1 VRKMISKRVL
11 TLVLAMLM
19 VLSAAACG
27 GASAPA
33 EPNAG
38 AAGASSPE
46 SGAAGAG
53 NTDPLGKYEE
63 PVTVTWA
70 IMTSQVQKFHDNDTY
85 ENNQWS
91 RLIKEKLNIDLK
103 IAFSADGSTDAYK
116 NKLNAVIASGDLP
129 DIFKS
134 MDVNVFKQLQQNG
147 QLADLTDIYDK
158 YATPEVKAYQTKYA
172 DSFKGVTVDG
182 RIYGV
187 PRMNDNFHEASYLW
201 IRDDWLKNTNSQP
214 PKTIDEFVALART
227 FATGD
232 PDGNGKN
239 GDAYGFVINKDLVKP
254 GYATILGLV
263 GAYGV
268 PAYDKNIFY
277 RDKDGKM
284 TFSYLN
290 PGMKPALSLL
300 HDMYVQGLLD
310 KEFTAKDNAKQ
321 EEDVAAGKIG
331 MAFGNN
337 WGTWY
342 PYNLVYEKDKVIT
355 RPYPIPTAPGYDY
368 KVGIE
373 NNATGQITMVS
384 SSCKN
389 PEAAIKILN
398 LYEATV
404 NANPTDFQNYWADEQ
419 YRLSPVYTDLPN
431 EVYAPEVLEALET
444 GSEDK
449 LSPGAKPYY
458 KYVVDFENG
467 TDTGS
472 NAYGTWGQMSRSG
485 SLPIALK
492 YKADGAVVQSILG
505 ADRPEVWVQNFSAL
519 ETITLTAFTDIITGA
534 KPVDFFDTYVQ
545 NWLKAGGQK
554 TLDEL
559 DKMYPAN

>member
-1 VRKMISKRVL
+1 MRKTISKRL
-11 TLVLAMLM
+11 LSLILALLIIAG
-19 VLSAAACG
+19 VTACG
-27 GASAPA
+27 ANTPSTSDTSGTAASPGSEATSSGGAV
-33 EPNAG
+33 
-38 AAGASSPE
+38 
-46 SGAAGAG
+46 
-53 NTDPLGKYEE
+53 DPLGKYEQ
-63 PVTVTWA
+63 PITISWS
-70 IMTSQVQKFHDNDTY
+70 IMTSQVQKFHDQDTY

-91 RLIKEKLNIDLK
+91 RLIKDRLNVDLK

-116 NKLNAVIASGDLP
+116 NKLNAIIASGDLP

-134 MDVNVFKQLQQNG
+134 QDVNVFKQLQQNG
-147 QLADLTDIYDK
+147 QLADLTDVFNT
-158 YATPEVKAYQTKYA
+158 YATDEVKAYQTRYA
-172 DSFKGVTVDG
+172 DSFNGVTVDG
-182 RIYGV
+182 GLYGI

-214 PKTIDEFVALART
+214 PKTMDEFVALAKK
-227 FATGD
+227 FAAGD

-239 GDAYGFVINKDLVKP
+239 GDTYGFVINKNLVKP

-263 GAYGV
+263 SAYGV

-277 RDKDGKM
+277 RDENGKM

-290 PGMKPALSLL
+290 PGMKPALALL
-300 HDMYVQGLLD
+300 RDMYAQGLLD

-321 EEDVAAGKIG
+321 EEDVASGKIG

-342 PYNLVYEKDKVIT
+342 PYNLVYEKDKVVT
-355 RPYPIPTAPGYDY
+355 RAYPIPSASGYNL

-389 PEAAIKILN
+389 PEAAIKIFN

-431 EVYAPEVLEALET
+431 EVYASEVQEALKA
-444 GSEDK
+444 GSDAN

-458 KYVVDFENG
+458 KYVLDFESG
-467 TDTGS
+467 ADTGS
-472 NAYGTWGQMSRSG
+472 NAYGTWGQMSDSG

-505 ADRPEVWVQNFSAL
+505 ADRPEVWIQNFSSL
-519 ETITLTAFTDIITGA
+519 ETILLTSFTDIITGA
-534 KPVDFFDTYVQ
+534 KPVDYFDTFVQ
-545 NWLKAGGQK
+545 DWLKAGGQQ

-559 DKMYPAN
+559 DKLYPAK